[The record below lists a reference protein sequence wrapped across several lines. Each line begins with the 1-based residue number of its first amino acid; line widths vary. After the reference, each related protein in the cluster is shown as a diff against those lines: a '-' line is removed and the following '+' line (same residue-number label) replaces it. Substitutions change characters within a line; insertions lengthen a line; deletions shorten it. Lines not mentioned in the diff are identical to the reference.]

1 MHKCDLRR
9 ELYIL
14 KHSLS
19 GHVPSPMK
27 LFGSLRH
34 GLRSLLLLSLLAS
47 SVYAWTDKQFTTS
60 ATQAREITALIRLLE
75 EVHYNHEN
83 VRPSDYSQVI
93 PDFMAEL
100 DAQRLFFLATDKDA
114 FTKRYPASW
123 VYNNISAL
131 GKIEPA
137 YEIYKVYA
145 ARVETRVQWI
155 FAELKKDIDLASK
168 DTYLLDRAKGPWCAN
183 EKEADALWST
193 RLRFEILQDV
203 LNKKT
208 LEEARQNVRKRYERL
223 LKSLDEVE
231 GTELAEWFLSVVT
244 RLYDPHST
252 YFSSD
257 TYADF
262 GIQMRLQLMG
272 IGALLGVEDD
282 YCVVKEIVPGGPADV
297 SDLLHANDKILFVG
311 QGDAEPVEVI
321 GMKLRKIVSQIR
333 GDKGTRVKLIIQ
345 PAGAPDPSIRKE
357 IVLTRDVINLD
368 SARARGAIFEVP
380 DANTGKQI
388 PIGVITLPAFYGP
401 DSSGSAEEKNSATR
415 DVAEILKQLQAVG
428 IQGLVLD
435 LRNNG
440 GGLLSEAIDLTGI
453 FINQGPVVQVRSYY
467 GDVKVDSDEN
477 PRIAYTG
484 PLAVL
489 VSRFSASASEIVAG
503 ALQNYG
509 RAIIVG
515 DSSTHGKGSVQTV
528 IEMKSYLSTFAFTP
542 EKTGAAKITIQKFY
556 LPDGS
561 STQLKGVV
569 PDVILPSIDDYLPI
583 GEKDLPHALVW
594 DVIPS
599 STFDGK
605 PLPPQILNPLR
616 EASRTRQGKLEEF
629 SFLNKNIDWFK
640 TKQETKT
647 ISLNLEERR
656 TQKATDSTFRKTM
669 EKEKERLA
677 KASYTFREFN
687 LGNAPVK
694 KPVEKKPAA
703 DDDDE
708 EAELTSIRDEGYAKF
723 DIHLRETLR
732 IVTDA
737 IDLGKKPE
745 QWAGDRAPLTAQVT
759 PKR

>member
-1 MHKCDLRR
+1 
-9 ELYIL
+9 
-14 KHSLS
+14 
-19 GHVPSPMK
+19 MK
-27 LFGSLRH
+27 FLGSLRH
-34 GLRSLLLLSLLAS
+34 GLRWLLLLSLFVGN
-47 SVYAWTDKQFTTS
+47 VYAWTDKQFTT
-60 ATQAREITALIRLLE
+60 TTGQAREITALIRLLE
-75 EVHYNHEN
+75 QIHYNHEN
-83 VRPSDYSQVI
+83 VRPSDYGQII
-93 PDFMAEL
+93 PDFMGEL
-100 DAQRLFFLATDKDA
+100 DGQRLFFLATDKEA

-123 VYNNISAL
+123 VYNNISSL
-131 GKIEPA
+131 GKIDPA
-137 YEIYKVYA
+137 YEIYKAYA
-145 ARVETRVQWI
+145 SRVETRVQWI
-155 FAELKKDIDLASK
+155 LAELKKDIDLTTK
-168 DTYLLDRAKGPWCAN
+168 ETYLLDRAKGPWCAD
-183 EKEADALWST
+183 EKEADALWSK
-193 RLRFEILQDV
+193 RLRFEVLQDV

-208 LEEARQNVRKRYERL
+208 LEEARQNVRKRYERM

-231 GTELAEWFLSVVT
+231 STELAEWFLSVVT

-252 YFSSD
+252 YFSYD
-257 TYADF
+257 TFADF
-262 GIQMRLQLMG
+262 AIQMRLQLMG

-282 YCVVKEIVPGGPADV
+282 YCVVKEIIPGGPADV
-297 SDLLHANDKILFVG
+297 SNLLHPNDKILFVG

-333 GDKGTRVKLIIQ
+333 GDKGTRVKLTIQ
-345 PAGAPDPSIRKE
+345 PADAPDPSIRKE

-380 DANTGKQI
+380 DNATGK
-388 PIGVITLPAFYGP
+388 PLSIGVITLPAFYGP
-401 DSSGSAEEKNSATR
+401 DSSSSAAEKNSATR

-453 FINQGPVVQVRSYY
+453 FINQGPVVQVRDYY

-477 PRIAYTG
+477 PKIAYTG

-528 IEMKSYLSTFAFTP
+528 IEMKSYLSSFSLAP
-542 EKTGAAKITIQKFY
+542 EKTGATKLTVQKFY

-561 STQLKGVV
+561 STQLRGVI

-594 DVIPS
+594 DDIPS
-599 STFDGK
+599 SIFDGK
-605 PLPPQILNPLR
+605 PLAPQILNPLR
-616 EASRTRQGKLEEF
+616 EASRARQGKLEEF

-640 TKQETKT
+640 TKQEIKT

-656 TQKATDSTFRKTM
+656 TQKAADATFRKTM
-669 EKEKERLA
+669 EKQKELLA
-677 KASYTFREFN
+677 KNSFTFREFN
-687 LGNAPVK
+687 LGNPPVK
-694 KPVEKKPAA
+694 KSVEKKPAA
-703 DDDDE
+703 EDSDE
-708 EAELTSIRDEGYAKF
+708 DAELAAIRDEGYAKF
-723 DIHLRETLR
+723 DIHLREALR

-737 IDLGKKPE
+737 VDLGSKPE
-745 QWAGDRAPLTAQVT
+745 SWAGSRAPLTAQVT
-759 PKR
+759 PKL